1 MIVGN
6 YRTYGFTLLFL
17 LYLTQGIPFGFQV
30 TALPVLFRQSGVSLT
45 MIGFSSLLALPWML
59 KIMWAP
65 LVDRFWI
72 AKLGRRKSWLLPL
85 QMVMLFS
92 AFSATHIDIALNPL
106 LFAATIFVM
115 NFCASIQDVAVDG
128 LAIDILKD
136 NDLGYGNAIQ
146 VVGYKIGMLISGG
159 FLVWLSS
166 YIGWENVFYVICGIV
181 AIPAL
186 LLIPFKEN
194 LISQT
199 KLNHIAI
206 KEILVHITKA
216 IQKHGMIII
225 FLLIATYKTGETL
238 IDGMFKPFL
247 VDQGFSASQIGLWQ
261 GMYGM
266 ATSIAGSITGG
277 VLSSRFGIFKG
288 LWVSLLVRLIPLC
301 GEWYCTLNIPSRELI
316 IMVTIAEHFFGGIL
330 TTAMFAFMMYT
341 VDKVIGATH
350 YTMLATIEVLG
361 KSPGMW
367 FSGLLADTF
376 GYTNLFSLGIILS
389 VVPIFLFMIVKKRL
403 LYPEQSH

>member
-1 MIVGN
+1 MGN
-6 YRTYGFTLLFL
+6 YRIYGFIILFI

-45 MIGFSSLLALPWML
+45 IIGFSSLLSLPWML
-59 KIMWAP
+59 KIVWAP

-72 AKLGRRKSWLLPL
+72 AKFGRRKSWLVPL
-85 QMVMLFS
+85 QMVMVAS
-92 AFSATHIDIALNPL
+92 AYTATHIDIALNPA

-115 NFCASIQDVAVDG
+115 NFCASIQDIAVDG

-146 VVGYKIGMLISGG
+146 VVGYKIGMLVSGG

-166 YIGWENVFYVICGIV
+166 FIGWKAVFHVICGVV
-181 AIPAL
+181 AIPVL

-194 LISQT
+194 SITYTQ
-199 KLNHIAI
+199 I
-206 KEILVHITKA
+206 KYITINDIFTHITHAVK
-216 IQKHGMIII
+216 QHGVIIV
-225 FLLIATYKTGETL
+225 FLLIATYKTGETF
-238 IDGMFKPFL
+238 IDGMFKPYL
-247 VDQGFSASQIGLWQ
+247 VDQGFSAQQIGLWQ

-266 ATSIAGSITGG
+266 AASIAGSIIGG
-277 VLSSRFGIFKG
+277 VLSSRFGIFNG
-288 LWVSLLVRLIPLC
+288 LWISLLVRVIPLG
-301 GEWYCTLNIPSRELI
+301 GEWYCSLIVPSSELI
-316 IMVTIAEHFFGGIL
+316 IAVTIAEHFFGGML

-341 VDKVIGATH
+341 VDRMIGATH

-376 GYTNLFSLGIILS
+376 GYSYLFALGIILS
-389 VVPIFLFMIVKKRL
+389 ILPIVFLIMVKKLRII
-403 LYPEQSH
+403 S

>member
-1 MIVGN
+1 MTVGN
-6 YRTYGFTLLFL
+6 YRIYGFHLLFL

-59 KIMWAP
+59 KIVWAP

-72 AKLGRRKSWLLPL
+72 ATFGRRKSWLMPL
-85 QMVMLFS
+85 QIVMLIS
-92 AFSATHIDIALNPL
+92 AYSATHIDIASNPV

-115 NFCASIQDVAVDG
+115 NFCASIQDIAVDG
-128 LAIDILKD
+128 LAIDILKET
-136 NDLGYGNAIQ
+136 DLGYGNAIQ

-166 YIGWENVFYVICGIV
+166 YLGWENVFYVISTII
-181 AIPAL
+181 AIPL
-186 LLIPFKEN
+186 ILLIPYKEN
-194 LISQT
+194 AITQT
-199 KLNHIAI
+199 KVKYITIHDIF
-206 KEILVHITKA
+206 VHIKKA
-216 IQKHGMIII
+216 VKQHGMIIV
-225 FLLIATYKTGETL
+225 FLLIATYKTGETF

-266 ATSIAGSITGG
+266 AASIAGSIIGG
-277 VLSSRFGIFKG
+277 MLASHYGIFNG
-288 LWVSLLVRLIPLC
+288 LWLSLLVRLIPLC
-301 GEWYCTLNIPSRELI
+301 GEWYCTLNVPSRELI
-316 IMVTIAEHFFGGIL
+316 IIVTIAEHFFGGML
-330 TTAMFAFMMYT
+330 TTAMFAFMMYI

-350 YTMLATIEVLG
+350 YTILATIEVLG

-376 GYTNLFSLGIILS
+376 GYSYLFASG
-389 VVPIFLFMIVKKRL
+389 IFLSIIPILLVIMVKKRL
-403 LYPEQSH
+403 LYQRQS

>member
-1 MIVGN
+1 MGN
-6 YRTYGFTLLFL
+6 YRIYGFIILFL

-59 KIMWAP
+59 KIVWAP

-72 AKLGRRKSWLLPL
+72 VTFGRRKSWLLPL
-85 QMVMLFS
+85 QMMMFVS
-92 AFSATHIDIALNPL
+92 AYSATYVDITLNPV

-115 NFCASIQDVAVDG
+115 NFCASIQDIAVDG

-159 FLVWLSS
+159 FLVWLSAYLS
-166 YIGWENVFYVICGIV
+166 WSAVFYVICGIV
-181 AIPAL
+181 VIPVL
-186 LLIPFKEN
+186 LLIPYKEN
-194 LISQT
+194 VATQT
-199 KLNHIAI
+199 IVKYITINDIFLHII
-206 KEILVHITKA
+206 KAVK
-216 IQKHGMIII
+216 QHGIVMI

-247 VDQGFSASQIGLWQ
+247 IDQGFSASQIGLWQ
-261 GMYGM
+261 GIYGM
-266 ATSIAGSITGG
+266 AASIVGSIIGG
-277 VLSSRFGIFKG
+277 VLASRCGIFNG
-288 LWVSLLVRLIPLC
+288 LWVSLLVRFIPLC
-301 GEWYCTLNIPSRELI
+301 GEWYCTLKFPSRELI
-316 IMVTIAEHFFGGIL
+316 IMVTIAEHFFGGML

-341 VDKVIGATH
+341 VDKIIGATQ
-350 YTMLATIEVLG
+350 YTMLATIEVIG

-376 GYTNLFSLGIILS
+376 GYSNLFVLGIILS
-389 VVPIFLFMIVKKRL
+389 IVPILLFIMVKKRL
-403 LYPEQSH
+403 IFPEQSH

>member
-1 MIVGN
+1 VGN
-6 YRTYGFTLLFL
+6 YRIYGFILLFL

-59 KIMWAP
+59 KIIWAP

-72 AKLGRRKSWLLPL
+72 AMFGRRKSWLLPL
-85 QMVMLFS
+85 QMMMFVL
-92 AFSATHIDIALNPL
+92 AYSATNIDITLNPV

-115 NFCASIQDVAVDG
+115 NFCASIQDIAVDG

-159 FLVWLSS
+159 FLVWLSA
-166 YIGWENVFYVICGIV
+166 YLGWGNVFYVICGIV
-181 AIPAL
+181 AIPVF
-186 LLIPFKEN
+186 LLIPYKEN
-194 LISQT
+194 ILTQT
-199 KLNHIAI
+199 KVKYITI
-206 KEILVHITKA
+206 KDIFVHITKA
-216 IQKHGMIII
+216 IKQHGMIMI
-225 FLLIATYKTGETL
+225 FLLIATYKTGETF

-261 GMYGM
+261 GIYGM
-266 ATSIAGSITGG
+266 AASIVGSIIGG
-277 VLSSRFGIFKG
+277 VLASRYGVVKG
-288 LWVSLLVRLIPLC
+288 LWVSLLVRLIPLW
-301 GEWYCTLNIPSRELI
+301 GEWYCTLNVPSRELI
-316 IMVTIAEHFFGGIL
+316 IMVTIAEHFFGGML

-341 VDKVIGATH
+341 VDKIIGATH
-350 YTMLATIEVLG
+350 YTMLATIEVIG

-376 GYTNLFSLGIILS
+376 GYYHLFALGIILS
-389 VVPIFLFMIVKKRL
+389 IVPILVFLLVKKRF
-403 LYPEQSH
+403 LYTYQSH